1 MKETLLIIHV
11 FNYIYI
17 YFHLYIIIFFHK
29 IYVYICHQKIY
40 IYKYKINY
48 MLNHTV
54 LVSIVARLRSA
65 SLKGSAAYSGQ
76 EVSFVGWRK
85 NQIRCYQ
92 GALD

>member
-11 FNYIYI
+11 FNIYFHIYI
-17 YFHLYIIIFFHK
+17 YNIFFHK
-29 IYVYICHQKIY
+29 IYVYICHQY

-92 GALD
+92 GAWD